1 MTKGRITKGRITKGR
16 ITGVIVGV
24 VLSMGLILLRPGTAQ
39 ASSLSGITSSTI
51 QTMQNQISKAQK
63 EREQLKNSLS
73 SVQKLVKQLEKEK
86 SNLNNYVAKLDANL
100 VEIEER
106 IRQLTGQIAE
116 TEDRLAQT
124 QLQLE
129 AAMATEASQH
139 DSMGAHIQLIYEKGT
154 SHYIRLLF
162 SAESFGDFL
171 NKLTYVNAMAQYDR
185 EMLDAFVANREY
197 IELCK
202 EQLDVEKALLDETK
216 AGVEAEQQALEA
228 LISEKAAEIRR
239 YENNINTQEK
249 AIKEFE
255 AELAEQTEIISQL
268 EAAVIAEQ
276 KKILEES
283 GVVLEYDG
291 GAFVFPL
298 ASYTRVSSEFGWR
311 VHPILNVNQY
321 HNGVDFAAP
330 KGTNIYAAYDGVVVA
345 ATYSS
350 TMGNYVMI
358 NHGGGLYTIYMHA
371 SKLMTKK
378 DEIVVRGEKIAE
390 VGSTGRSTGN
400 HLHFTVRK
408 DGDYVSPWNYI
419 SK

>member
-1 MTKGRITKGRITKGR
+1 MLKKQMTRILTA
-16 ITGVIVGV
+16 VLVCVLLV
-24 VLSMGLILLRPGTAQ
+24 VPVYAK

-51 QTMQNQISKAQK
+51 QQMQNQISNAQK
-63 EREQLKNSLS
+63 EKEKLQQSLS
-73 SVQKLVKQLEKEK
+73 DIRSMVKKLEKEK
-86 SNLNNYVAKLDANL
+86 SNLANYVTKLDQNL
-100 VEIEER
+100 AEIEEKIVLLSSQIVEKEAR
-106 IRQLTGQIAE
+106 IAE
-116 TEDRLAQT
+116 TTELLNEALAK
-124 QLQLE
+124 E
-129 AAMATEASQH
+129 AAQNDYMHQH
-139 DSMGAHIQLIYEKGT
+139 IKFIYEKGNT
-154 SHYIRLLF
+154 RYLELF
-162 SAESFGDFL
+162 MKAESFADML
-171 NKLTYVNAMAQYDR
+171 NQLSYVSAMAKYDAR
-185 EMLDAFVANREY
+185 MLQDYIAHREY
-197 IELCK
+197 VELCK
-202 EQLDVEKALLDETK
+202 MQLDEEKALLDATK
-216 AGVEAEQQALEA
+216 AGIESEQQALET
-228 LISEKAAEIRR
+228 LITEKAAEIQK
-239 YENNINTQEK
+239 YENNIDTQER
-249 AIKEFE
+249 AIKEYE

-268 EAAVIAEQ
+268 EAAVVEEQ

-291 GAFVFPL
+291 GAFVFPI
-298 ASYTRVSSEFGWR
+298 ASYTRVSSDYGWR

-371 SKLMTKK
+371 SKLYVSK
-378 DEIVVRGEKIAE
+378 DEVVVRGEKIAA

-408 DGDYVSPWNYI
+408 NGDYVSPWDYI

>member
-1 MTKGRITKGRITKGR
+1 MTKRRITWVAALLCACVLLAAVPPL
-16 ITGVIVGV
+16 VI
-24 VLSMGLILLRPGTAQ
+24 Q
-39 ASSLSGITSSTI
+39 AGSISGITSSTI
-51 QTMQNQISKAQK
+51 QQMQNQISAAQTERK
-63 EREQLKNSLS
+63 ELQQSLS
-73 SVQKLVKQLEKEK
+73 DIRSMVKKLEKEK
-86 SNLNNYVAKLDANL
+86 SSLSNYVTKLDQNL
-100 VEIEER
+100 EEIEEK
-106 IRQLTGQIAE
+106 IADLNNQLVEKQEKIQE
-116 TEDRLAQT
+116 TQK
-124 QLQLE
+124 QLE
-129 AAMATEASQH
+129 DALEQEAVQNDFMQQH
-139 DSMGAHIQLIYEKGT
+139 IKFIYEKGST
-154 SHYIRLLF
+154 RYLELF
-162 SAESFGDFL
+162 MKAESFGDML
-171 NKLTYVNAMAQYDR
+171 NQFSYVAAMAKYDAQ
-185 EMLDAFVANREY
+185 MLKDYIAQREY
-197 IELCK
+197 VELCK
-202 EQLDVEKALLDETK
+202 QQLDEEKALLDETK
-216 AGVEAEQQALEA
+216 AGVEAEQQALET
-228 LISEKAAEIRR
+228 LIQEKAAEIER
-239 YENNINTQEK
+239 YEKNITTQEQ
-249 AIKEFE
+249 AIKEYE

-298 ASYTRVSSEFGWR
+298 ESYTRVSSDYGWR
-311 VHPILNVNQY
+311 DHPTLHVRKF

-371 SKLMTKK
+371 SKLNVSK
-378 DEIVVRGEKIAE
+378 DEVVVRGEKIAE

-408 DGDYVSPWNYI
+408 DGEYVSPWEYI